1 MAGQLWLWGN
11 NGYGNLGDNTNI
23 NKSSP
28 VQTVTFATNWSSL
41 FTGFYHVGAIKTDGT
56 LWLWGRNLNGTLGD
70 NTTTQRSSPVQTIV
84 GGINWSK
91 VACGPYNTAAIKT
104 DGTLWIWGSNSNGQ
118 LGDNTLTDRSSPVQT
133 VTGGTNWSVVA
144 CGRAHTAAIKTDGT
158 LWTWGSN
165 SHGQLGDNTLT
176 NKSSPIQTITG
187 GNNWSS
193 VACGYNFVA
202 AIKTDGTL
210 WLWGQNTVFGAAGQ
224 LGDNTGTNKSS
235 PVQTIAG
242 GNNWSSVA
250 CGRSHTAALKRDG
263 TLWTWGLNSYGNLGD
278 NTSIRKS
285 SPIQTISA
293 GNNWSF
299 VACGYQHTTATKT
312 DGSLWAWGRNN
323 DGQLGDNTLANKSSP
338 IQTVMVGNRWFTVGG
353 GYSTAAIYE
362 NTASALS
369 ITTQPANAYNA
380 QKILNQPVV
389 AVVDSSGAI
398 VTTSQAVITATIASG
413 TPSLTG
419 TTNIL
424 VSGGVAQFTDLTL
437 SGLGSGSLIFTASG
451 LTSAISSYVAVEQSS
466 IAIVPKRTETSGR
479 IPYAEQLRNGEL
491 AINLA
496 DKKGYVK
503 NSSGSIVNVF
513 TGLGADVITS
523 GMIGENAV
531 NMRDIAP
538 GAVGPSELA
547 SGVIGGTNTQIL
559 YNSSGGIA
567 GTAAFTL
574 STTSGVVTIAPQ
586 NAGYNA
592 LTLRSFT
599 SQTADLLKVQNSA
612 GTDVAR
618 ITSSGEWVGPLGSG
632 NIVSGYIASGQIGIN
647 HLASGVISTAALGS
661 GQVASGSIASG
672 SVGQFKLSSGAVNS
686 GHIGNNAVVSGSIAS
701 GSIGNFHL
709 ASGAVTSGEIG
720 NAAVVSGSIASG
732 SVGTVHIASGSIT
745 SDLIASG
752 AIINADVADNAVTSG
767 KIASGTIGVLH
778 ISSGGVQ
785 NVNIA
790 SGAVLSGNIASGQI
804 GINHLASG
812 AASAAAVA
820 GISGQIQFNAG
831 GLLGASSA
839 ITFSSGT
846 AHLNVT
852 AQSTNIVPIRVS
864 VNSGHTANSFE
875 IYNSGTLQ
883 SYIRA
888 NGGFF
893 FQTNGTYEHSKSV
906 VSMDASFT
914 DTVLIRG
921 VSNTNSA
928 GTNSVVIRG
937 YGAGSAGN
945 VERADTRALLVGLRS
960 GDAFSVQGTGRVAI
974 GATYATNSPA
984 GTTDY
989 RGILIVENSIGIKQ
1003 TFPSGSL
1010 HVSTGSAGII
1020 GVIVQGATSQT
1031 ANLQEWQNSAGVV
1044 YARINAS
1051 GEFFG
1056 LIASGVVTSGSIAS
1070 GSIGNF
1076 HLASGAVTSGDIG
1089 NAAVVSG
1096 SIASG
1101 SVGTFHIASGSI
1113 TSELIASGAVINAD
1127 VADNAVTSGKI
1138 ASGSI
1143 GTMHISSGG
1152 VQNVNIASGAVTS
1165 GNIASGSI
1173 GSFHIA
1179 SGAVTSGE
1187 IGNASVV
1194 SGSIASGTIGLF
1206 HFASGQVAAGGA
1218 NSQVQYNSSGALAGA
1233 AAMSYSTTSPHV
1245 TIQAQNAAYTPLV
1258 VKGTTSQTADLLQ
1271 LQTSTGYTPFAFNV
1285 SGQATMTMTNSL
1297 GVPISMRLLDDTYG
1311 TISWEG
1317 SLGQLF
1323 SISNNMTGI
1332 IFSVNDISGIPSI
1345 DVNSDGTVRLAQYA
1359 GNVGI
1364 RKATP
1369 SGLLDVGG
1377 DAIINGLTVGR
1388 GSSNSGD
1395 ITNSAFGFN
1404 AHKGVYSGAYNVAI
1418 GWNALAI
1425 ASGTGVAPQGLTA
1438 IGAGAMG
1445 AATTAYN
1452 STAVGH
1458 LAGYAMNSAYNT
1470 ALGMESLYGTGG
1482 LFNTA
1487 VGNRSMYAT
1496 AGYSRENIAVGYESL
1511 RLNTGGS
1518 YNVALGVN
1526 AAYTA
1531 TTAGNVV
1538 AVGYQALYNN
1548 TASGNVA
1555 VGFQAGYNTTGVGNT
1570 YLGYKASFSQTGG
1583 INNTAIGYE
1592 SLLNTGG
1599 GNHNTAVGYR
1609 AAYSIGT
1616 ADGNTAF
1623 GFEAMLSSIGGASVA
1638 IGYRSLREN
1647 ISGLQNISIGT
1658 SALQNNFGSFNVGIG
1673 NSALQAS
1680 ATTGNNVAVGYQAL
1694 YSNTASGNVAV
1705 GALAAYN
1712 NTSGTGNVAVG
1723 RAALN
1728 ANTIGSFN
1736 TAINEALQSQTIASY
1751 NVGIGYGALNS
1762 TTVGGYNT
1770 AIGGQALALN
1780 QASGNVAV
1788 GFQASYANT
1797 TGFRNISIGYQAGYS
1812 NTTGSGNIAIG
1823 FQALYTPTTGGNN
1836 IAIGELT
1843 LYANTTGYHNVA
1855 IGVNTMAANTIGA
1868 ANTAV
1873 GQDALVSNTRG
1884 DLNQA
1889 FGRQALYSNTS
1900 GSSNCAFGST
1910 ALRTNTLGNNN
1921 VAVGNNAL
1929 YNNTTSANT
1938 AVGTSALYSNTTGS
1952 GNMAVGYTAL
1962 YNNTTGNANVA
1973 IGYQAAFASVTG
1985 EDCVAIGN
1993 NALRS
1998 ATVGYRN
2005 VAIGNFAMYSH
2016 LAPVNS
2022 EHYGQIA
2029 IGYEA
2034 AYTASGSPYFVAI
2047 GYQAAKAMT
2056 GGAQAVTAVGYKSLT
2071 ANTTGGNNSAFGTS
2085 TLATNT
2091 TGYSNTAIGAYSL
2104 LANTTGIQNTA
2115 VGEQSLYS
2123 NTTGNSNTAIGLYAS
2138 YYNTTGSNNTSL
2150 GKFALYA
2157 NQSGNNMV
2165 AVGFEALY
2173 NNTIGSGNTAIG
2185 YQALK
2190 TSASGSLN
2198 TAIGYQAATA
2208 TTTGIANTIVGAEAL
2223 GANTVGNSNVAIGNV
2238 AGYYQADG
2246 ATALQ
2251 SGNNS
2256 IYIGNSCRGFNNADS
2271 NSIVIGYQAIGQGAN
2286 TTVIGTSSTVSGTI
2300 YGNINFPIGIRVNTG
2315 SSTQKGIVVQGA
2327 ASQTANLT
2335 EWQNNTGTNLAY
2347 MDASGNFYAVSKS
2360 FYIDHPTKPGKKL
2373 RHVCVEAPSADVYF
2387 RGKSNSNMI
2396 DLPDYWSGLVDFD
2409 TITVMLTPVG
2419 KKQDLYFE
2427 KIENN
2432 KVYVG
2437 GDENPVFNFVIFG
2450 ERKDIPKVVIED

>member
-56 LWLWGRNLNGTLGD
+56 LWLWGRNLNGKLGD
-70 NTTTQRSSPVQTIV
+70 NTTINKSSPVQTIA

-104 DGTLWIWGSNSNGQ
+104 DGTLWIWGRNNGT
-118 LGDNTLTDRSSPVQT
+118 LGDNTITDRSSPVQT

-144 CGRAHTAAIKTDGT
+144 CGAYHAAAIKTDGT
-158 LWTWGSN
+158 LWTWGIN

-210 WLWGQNTVFGAAGQ
+210 WLWGQNTVLVAAGQ

-235 PVQTIAG
+235 PVQTITG

-647 HLASGVISTAALGS
+647 HLASGVISTAVLGS

-732 SVGTVHIASGSIT
+732 SVGTFHIASGSIT

-767 KIASGTIGVLH
+767 KIASGSIGTLH

-875 IYNSGTLQ
+875 VYNSGTLQ

-921 VSNTNSA
+921 VSNTNGA

-945 VERADTRALLVGLRS
+945 VERADSRALLVGLRS

-974 GATYATNSPA
+974 GASYATNSPA

-1020 GVIVQGATSQT
+1020 GVIVQGFTSQT
-1031 ANLQEWQNSAGVV
+1031 ANLQEWQNSAGTALAYVSSAGDAYFNNV
-1044 YARINAS
+1044 RVGTGPAGTGNTVLGYTAGNSNTGNYNTFIGWEALYNKAS
-1051 GEFFG
+1051 GGNNVAVGADAGYFQADGSTALTATSNSIYIGTLCRGFNNSDSNSIVIGYQAIGQGANTTVIGTSSTVSGTIYGNINFPFG
-1056 LIASGVVTSGSIAS
+1056 IRIGTGGFGISSGGIFSGTLAPGTVTSGSIAS
-1070 GSIGNF
+1070 GQIGNF

-1096 SIASG
+1096 SVASG
-1101 SVGTFHIASGSI
+1101 SIGTFHIASGSI

-1377 DAIINGLTVGR
+1377 DAIINGLTVGLGNGVSTNTTLGYQAQYTGMSGQACNTAIGYR
-1388 GSSNSGD
+1388 ALYTASGSVLSQQ
-1395 ITNSAFGFN
+1395 I
-1404 AHKGVYSGAYNVAI
+1404 VAI
-1418 GWNALAI
+1418 GYGAVSSGGSIYNATVV
-1425 ASGTGVAPQGLTA
+1425 GTNAGTSMNSPYNTA
-1438 IGAGAMG
+1438 IGMESMG
-1445 AATTAYN
+1445 TGTGGNGYN
-1452 STAVGH
+1452 TAVGH
-1458 LAGYAMNSAYNT
+1458 
-1470 ALGMESLYGTGG
+1470 
-1482 LFNTA
+1482 
-1487 VGNRSMYAT
+1487 RSMYAT
-1496 AGYSRENIAVGYESL
+1496 AGSSRENIAVGYESL

-1555 VGFQAGYNTTGVGNT
+1555 IGFEAAAANTTGTRNTAIGFRALRSGGTGSSDNTAVGHLALSSNINGNQNTAVGSLALSANTSGWLNVANGYAALQNNTTGIRNTAVGRGTLNTQQTASDNTAVGYNSMFYNTTGERNVGLGYSALFNNSTGSYNIAIGYETLLNTTTGSNTAVGYQASRAMTAGLENSSFGTTALFSNISGSYNCAFGNNSLYSNTASENTGLGHYALNANTTGAQNTAVGNYAGRYFT
-1570 YLGYKASFSQTGG
+1570 TGSYNTVLGSYALYGSFGSSTGSH
-1583 INNTAIGYE
+1583 NTAIGY
-1592 SLLNTGG
+1592 
-1599 GNHNTAVGYR
+1599 Y
-1609 AAYSIGT
+1609 
-1616 ADGNTAF
+1616 
-1623 GFEAMLSSIGGASVA
+1623 
-1638 IGYRSLREN
+1638 SLR
-1647 ISGLQNISIGT
+1647 
-1658 SALQNNFGSFNVGIG
+1658 
-1673 NSALQAS
+1673 S
-1680 ATTGNNVAVGYQAL
+1680 ATTGANNVAVGNSSLYTNTAGGNSTAIGYQAL
-1694 YSNTASGNVAV
+1694 YNNTASGNVAV
-1705 GALAAYN
+1705 GTNAL
-1712 NTSGTGNVAVG
+1712 
-1723 RAALN
+1723 
-1728 ANTIGSFN
+1728 F
-1736 TAINEALQSQTIASY
+1736 
-1751 NVGIGYGALNS
+1751 
-1762 TTVGGYNT
+1762 
-1770 AIGGQALALN
+1770 
-1780 QASGNVAV
+1780 
-1788 GFQASYANT
+1788 ANT
-1797 TGFRNISIGYQAGYS
+1797 TGQGNAAVGFNSLTANVSGNFNTAVGFESFKTVANGYGNTGLGYQAGA
-1812 NTTGSGNIAIG
+1812 TTVGAGRNSFIGYRAGYLTTSGN
-1823 FQALYTPTTGGNN
+1823 T
-1836 IAIGELT
+1836 
-1843 LYANTTGYHNVA
+1843 
-1855 IGVNTMAANTIGA
+1855 
-1868 ANTAV
+1868 
-1873 GQDALVSNTRG
+1873 
-1884 DLNQA
+1884 NQA
-1889 FGRQALYSNTS
+1889 FGWQT
-1900 GSSNCAFGST
+1900 
-1910 ALRTNTLGNNN
+1910 
-1921 VAVGNNAL
+1921 L
-1929 YNNTTSANT
+1929 YNNTLGSANT
-1938 AVGTSALYSNTTGS
+1938 AL
-1952 GNMAVGYTAL
+1952 
-1962 YNNTTGNANVA
+1962 
-1973 IGYQAAFASVTG
+1973 
-1985 EDCVAIGN
+1985 
-1993 NALRS
+1993 
-1998 ATVGYRN
+1998 
-2005 VAIGNFAMYSH
+2005 
-2016 LAPVNS
+2016 
-2022 EHYGQIA
+2022 
-2029 IGYEA
+2029 
-2034 AYTASGSPYFVAI
+2034 
-2047 GYQAAKAMT
+2047 
-2056 GGAQAVTAVGYKSLT
+2056 
-2071 ANTTGGNNSAFGTS
+2071 
-2085 TLATNT
+2085 
-2091 TGYSNTAIGAYSL
+2091 
-2104 LANTTGIQNTA
+2104 
-2115 VGEQSLYS
+2115 
-2123 NTTGNSNTAIGLYAS
+2123 
-2138 YYNTTGSNNTSL
+2138 
-2150 GKFALYA
+2150 
-2157 NQSGNNMV
+2157 
-2165 AVGFEALY
+2165 
-2173 NNTIGSGNTAIG
+2173 
-2185 YQALK
+2185 
-2190 TSASGSLN
+2190 
-2198 TAIGYQAATA
+2198 
-2208 TTTGIANTIVGAEAL
+2208 GAEAL

-2396 DLPDYWSGLVDFD
+2396 DLPDYWSGLVGFD